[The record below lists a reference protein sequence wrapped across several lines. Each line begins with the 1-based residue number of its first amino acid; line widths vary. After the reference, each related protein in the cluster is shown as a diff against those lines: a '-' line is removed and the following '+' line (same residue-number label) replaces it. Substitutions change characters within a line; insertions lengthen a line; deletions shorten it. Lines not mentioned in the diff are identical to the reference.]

1 MKKNQLQLFREKN
14 RRNIWIKAAIIGLSA
29 AALISG
35 VLLLTAKNTG
45 ISELNA
51 LWGML
56 ALPIGTGLFL
66 LFRRS
71 SEKKFAKKLDDDF
84 DLHEKVQT
92 MIEFSAATD
101 ELATMQREDAMAK
114 LTAIPTSK
122 MKFTHLW
129 LYILLP
135 VMACAM
141 VCTAVACPS
150 WEEPGEIDPGY
161 VTPPRDISDW
171 EWAALDDLME
181 YVKNSEADASHMKPQ
196 TYNALNDLRNLL
208 LKGVSESS
216 LPVFVN
222 TTVTQ
227 INNIKTDANDEAKG
241 LTARQKEINEE
252 VCTYTVNTLCEIFG
266 LAAPQEP
273 DDTKDPNTG
282 DDPKDPNGSGGTGDV
297 SMGADDK
304 LFDSLQGYIAYPNV
318 IGDYYSEINKAF
330 KEGVLSEEYYDY
342 LMTYFRYLYGSET
355 EQ

>member
-1 MKKNQLQLFREKN
+1 MKKNQFQLFREKN
-14 RRNIWIKAAIIGLSA
+14 RRDNWIKAVIIGLSA

-35 VLLLTAKNTG
+35 ALLLTAKLTG
-45 ISELNA
+45 ISELYA

-56 ALPIGTGLFL
+56 ALPLGSGLFL
-66 LFRRS
+66 LLRRS

-84 DLHEKVQT
+84 GLNEKVQT
-92 MIEFSAATD
+92 MIEFSAAED
-101 ELATMQREDAMAK
+101 ELASIQREDAMAK
-114 LTAIPTSK
+114 LTAIPTK
-122 MKFTHLW
+122 QMKFAHLW
-129 LYILLP
+129 LYILLSIL
-135 VMACAM
+135 ACAM
-141 VCTAVACPS
+141 ICTAVACPA
-150 WEEPGEIDPGY
+150 WEEPSELDPGY

-181 YVKNSEADASHMKPQ
+181 YVKNSEADAAYMKPQ
-196 TYNALNDLRNLL
+196 TYSALNDLRSLL
-208 LKGVSESS
+208 QKGVSEAS

-227 INNIKTDANDEAKG
+227 INNIKADANDDNKG
-241 LTARQKEINEE
+241 LTERQKEINEE

-266 LAAPQEP
+266 LSVPQDP
-273 DDTKDPNTG
+273 DDTQDPVEG

-304 LFDSLQGYIAYPNV
+304 LFDTLQGYIGYPNV
-318 IGDYYSEINKAF
+318 IDDYYSEINKAF

-355 EQ
+355 E